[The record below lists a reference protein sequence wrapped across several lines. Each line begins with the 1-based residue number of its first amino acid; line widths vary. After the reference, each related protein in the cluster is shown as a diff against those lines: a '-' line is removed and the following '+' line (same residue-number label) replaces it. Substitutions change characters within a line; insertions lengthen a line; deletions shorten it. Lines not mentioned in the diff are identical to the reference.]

1 MRGDLNR
8 RRDELLDQR
17 VGDGQT
23 FDVLRNTV
31 ATLWIRESYCAR
43 LAE

>member
-17 VGDGQT
+17 DDRDPAQM
-23 FDVLRNTV
+23 R
-31 ATLWIRESYCAR
+31 AERR
-43 LAE
+43 LLSKQR